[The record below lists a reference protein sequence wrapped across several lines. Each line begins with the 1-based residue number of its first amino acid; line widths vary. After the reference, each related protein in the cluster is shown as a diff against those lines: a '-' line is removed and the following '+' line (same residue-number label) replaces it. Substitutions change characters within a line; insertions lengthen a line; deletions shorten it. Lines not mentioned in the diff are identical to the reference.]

1 MSLFPVALRPLLA
14 ASLAALPLLVALAPR
29 EAHAQMKGFKL
40 EEGLFVPFGLNL
52 GYSVN
57 GDKGPARAANG
68 FLLGP
73 EISLVKYDRMWWAG
87 TYADL
92 LRDFGEGEWR
102 ASTGLEAGFG
112 PVGVDFG
119 YVGAFR
125 GDVAHGV
132 RVRGIVTLPPL
143 GVYGGYGR
151 TWTDG
156 VSYGEIG
163 VLFKIPLPIF
173 TTMARSK
180 GPPPAPTPIDP
191 PATPATPSTE
201 ALKAK
206 DPAAAV
212 PPSEATPAA
221 EPPRPTTEPAPAGDA
236 PAPSPA
242 APSPAPAP

>member
-1 MSLFPVALRPLLA
+1 MSLRPVALRSVLA
-14 ASLAALPLLVALAPR
+14 ASVVALPLLLGARDAN
-29 EAHAQMKGFKL
+29 AQMRGFKL
-40 EEGLFVPFGLNL
+40 EEGLFVPIGLNL

-57 GDKGPARAANG
+57 GDKGPAKAANG

-73 EISLVKYDRMWWAG
+73 EISLVKYDRLWWTGA
-87 TYADL
+87 YADL

-102 ASTGLEAGFG
+102 SSAGLEAGYG

-125 GDVAHGV
+125 GDVSHGV

-143 GVYGGYGR
+143 GIYGGYGR

-173 TTMARSK
+173 TTMEQGK
-180 GPPPAPTPIDP
+180 GPPPAPMPIDP
-191 PATPATPSTE
+191 PAMPATPPAEAPKATE
-201 ALKAK
+201 P
-206 DPAAAV
+206 PAVV
-212 PPSEATPAA
+212 PPSETTPA
-221 EPPRPTTEPAPAGDA
+221 EPPKPTAPTPSGDA
-236 PAPSPA
+236 PAPSP
-242 APSPAPAP
+242 SPAP